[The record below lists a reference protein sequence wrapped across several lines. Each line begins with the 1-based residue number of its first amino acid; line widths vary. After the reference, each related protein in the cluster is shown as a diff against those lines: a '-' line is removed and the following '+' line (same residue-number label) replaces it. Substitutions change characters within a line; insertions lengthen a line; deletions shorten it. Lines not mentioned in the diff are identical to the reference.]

1 MRITTENWLQAQ
13 HSVLG
18 AALIDERVVPKV
30 MAETSEQDFT
40 SHSRTVYNAMRK
52 LFISGS
58 PVDPQ
63 SVKHILGDGYTGFLV
78 ELMQIVP
85 TAANVD
91 HHIALCKE
99 QAQVLALRELAQQ
112 LTEVDTTEDARQLLE
127 KANFLMVSRQRSGS
141 VNMTEALRSFMER
154 MTTKVEYLPWPI
166 EACNGRLFSRYGD
179 YIILGAE
186 PSVGKTAFALQ
197 CAWHWAKEMKVAF
210 FSFETSA
217 EKLFDRKMASLAG
230 LHMERI
236 KNSDFSQFDWERI
249 AAASGDITSRTLELI
264 PAAGYTTA
272 DIRAKI
278 MESGYQMVVIDY
290 LQLVSSRG
298 SNRYEQ
304 VTNISIDLHTM
315 AQSLNVTIMALS
327 QLSRTD
333 DDRTPRNSDLRES
346 GQLEQ
351 DADIIMMLH
360 LEKKSNPNGP
370 RKLTV
375 TKNKEGG
382 LFETR
387 LDFDG
392 SHQIFTKALNV
403 DPQSVSSKNSRR
415 KSNASNDGQDFL
427 PLPGSDADN
436 PFP

>member
-1 MRITTENWLQAQ
+1 
-13 HSVLG
+13 
-18 AALIDERVVPKV
+18 
-30 MAETSEQDFT
+30 
-40 SHSRTVYNAMRK
+40 
-52 LFISGS
+52 
-58 PVDPQ
+58 
-63 SVKHILGDGYTGFLV
+63 
-78 ELMQIVP
+78 
-85 TAANVD
+85 
-91 HHIALCKE
+91 
-99 QAQVLALRELAQQ
+99 
-112 LTEVDTTEDARQLLE
+112 
-127 KANFLMVSRQRSGS
+127 
-141 VNMTEALRSFMER
+141 
-154 MTTKVEYLPWPI
+154 
-166 EACNGRLFSRYGD
+166 
-179 YIILGAE
+179 
-186 PSVGKTAFALQ
+186 
-197 CAWHWAKEMKVAF
+197 
-210 FSFETSA
+210 
-217 EKLFDRKMASLAG
+217 
-230 LHMERI
+230 
-236 KNSDFSQFDWERI
+236 
-249 AAASGDITSRTLELI
+249 
-264 PAAGYTTA
+264 
-272 DIRAKI
+272 
-278 MESGYQMVVIDY
+278 
-290 LQLVSSRG
+290 
-298 SNRYEQ
+298 
-304 VTNISIDLHTM
+304 M